1 MTLSFFEH
9 PANTREEILAAAYNA
24 IYTHGYADLTI
35 QKIGQEFDKSSSLL
49 YHYYSDKDEL
59 LLECLEF
66 MLERYGEHLAET
78 DIEDARVAI
87 DELFDTYLDPKPDR
101 SQQQFTT
108 VLVELRAQAAHSA
121 EYREHFTR
129 SDRFFESKLA
139 DAIEFGVEQ
148 GTFRERPPE
157 PTATLLYTFLIGT
170 MMRSVTGTDTEWQ
183 PAARTELDAV
193 LEATLY
199 RSEET

>member
-1 MTLSFFEH
+1 MTLSFFEQ
-9 PANTREEILAAAYNA
+9 PANTREEILAAAYSA

-66 MLERYGEHLAET
+66 MLDRYGEHLAET
-78 DIEDARVAI
+78 DIEDAQVALN
-87 DELFDTYLDPKPDR
+87 ELFDTYLDPEPEP
-101 SQQQFTT
+101 SQRQFTT

-139 DAIEFGVEQ
+139 DAIELGIEQ
-148 GTFRERPPE
+148 GTFRKRNPE
-157 PTATLLYTFLIGT
+157 TTATLLYTLLIGI
-170 MMRSVTGTDTEWQ
+170 MMRSVTVSGEGWQ
-183 PAARTELDAV
+183 PAARTELEAV
-193 LEATLY
+193 LETTLY
-199 RSEET
+199 HAG